1 MDWNTDTGRK
11 KYYDLVRVDNA
22 LSDSM
27 LNPRISKVKGNDRD
41 EQRKEVKIDDDKES
55 EKGERVDENGAE
67 NHEMQE
73 VDEKDDGMS
82 VNEVADE
89 EINVRKSS
97 RIRKQR
103 MMINND
109 EIGDCD
115 DEKDPDYTS

>member
-1 MDWNTDTGRK
+1 M
-11 KYYDLVRVDNA
+11 LVDNA

-27 LNPRISKVKGNDRD
+27 LNPRILKERSNDKD
-41 EQRKEVKIDDDKES
+41 GQEKEVEEGHDKKLEED
-55 EKGERVDENGAE
+55 EKEGENNTE

-73 VDEKDDGMS
+73 VAETNNGMDEDETT
-82 VNEVADE
+82 NE

-103 MMINND
+103 MIINDD

-115 DEKDPDYTS
+115 DEKDPDYTR